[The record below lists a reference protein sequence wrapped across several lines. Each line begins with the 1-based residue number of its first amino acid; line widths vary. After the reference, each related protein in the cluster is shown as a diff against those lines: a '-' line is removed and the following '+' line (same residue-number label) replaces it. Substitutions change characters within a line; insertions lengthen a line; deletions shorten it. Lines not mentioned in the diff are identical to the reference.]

1 MSGAFRF
8 LLNVVR
14 GNYIFLY
21 RKGGNDYMLNLKA
34 KFYYCQFIMYE
45 FYCKVRERIGK
56 PVTNGDVKL
65 YLYRLRAKEAYKN
78 AM

>member
-1 MSGAFRF
+1 
-8 LLNVVR
+8 
-14 GNYIFLY
+14 
-21 RKGGNDYMLNLKA
+21 MLNLKA
-34 KFYYCQFIMYE
+34 KVYYCQFIMYE